1 MFLIEKISNDNYN
14 NLNNEEKMKKKNEIN
29 ENNEIFLM
37 DSKENDLKEYQKCL
51 YIILRLLD
59 EIQKGILN
67 DKYDTKINKKF
78 SNPQYMKNLLEGKT
92 KNELLQMRNEIIT
105 TILTYNAKFIHELLF
120 DYLKS
125 KNLIEEL
132 NSINSPYVEG
142 YLNNQINQ
150 EKEDPEK
157 YINLYKFYLNSK
169 NYEASTRILLQLI
182 NFDNDK
188 IKEISNDDNKNYI
201 SLKQR
206 IEFTKQLI
214 YSLTMQLEESNYL
227 EDKIIA
233 EDKKEKLFQLK
244 KEF

>member
-1 MFLIEKISNDNYN
+1 
-14 NLNNEEKMKKKNEIN
+14 
-29 ENNEIFLM
+29 M

-67 DKYDTKINKKF
+67 DKYDTKINIKF
-78 SNPQYMKNLLEGKT
+78 SNPQFMKNLLEGKT

-169 NYEASTRILLQLI
+169 NYKASTRILLQLI

-227 EDKIIA
+227 EDIIIA